1 MRKNKP
7 GRPPKLERKEKIR
20 KLREVGYSYSE
31 IAVIEGLTKQGVK
44 YHIDSYQQG
53 KVK

>member
-20 KLREVGYSYSE
+20 KLREAGYSYTE
-31 IAVIEGLTKQGVK
+31 IAEIENLTKQGVK
-44 YHIDSYQQG
+44 YHLDTCPQV